1 MAAGDVI
8 VMGRRQ
14 AAYPH
19 RRGFTLIELVMVV
32 LVFGILAAV
41 ATPKYTNALA
51 SYRSNTAARRVA
63 ADLRLVR
70 NYARKTS
77 QTQTVTFNDA
87 ANTYAVSPMPDVD
100 RADAAYAVNIAAA
113 PYAAD
118 ILSASF
124 GGSLSV
130 QFDIY
135 GQPSNSGSVVIRSG
149 ARQYTVQL
157 DAAGNVSIL

>member
-1 MAAGDVI
+1 MTAMCRRAACCK
-8 VMGRRQ
+8 
-14 AAYPH
+14 

-41 ATPKYTNALA
+41 AAPKYTNSLA

-77 QTQTVTFNDA
+77 QAQTITFSDV

-100 RADAAYAVNIAAA
+100 RPDTAYAVSIAAS
-113 PYAAD
+113 PYSAD

-135 GQPSNSGSVVIRSG
+135 GQPNNSGSVVVRSG
-149 ARQYTVQL
+149 VKQYTVQL